1 MSLFHADRLLGCAVC
16 AINFITSCSV
26 SEKAALKCFNS
37 TNTAGCFSSL
47 IAPLPWSM
55 LLAMETIT
63 VFASGCKHVYFCS
76 KIRHFNMG
84 VYGDLLSFRASL
96 LWPLMEL
103 QFLKKKLNFFFLPLT
118 LFLFIFVSFFQKSI
132 SPPELHVLLKYN
144 PLSTFLIF
152 LWLKWCIGILY
163 FWSIGFC
170 SFSGENFLKV
180 TIAQVTSVSF

>member
-84 VYGDLLSFRASL
+84 VYGDLLSFWASL

-103 QFLKKKLNFFFLPLT
+103 QFFKPCFNLVFIHLCLILSEVHLTTRAASAVEIQPSKHLPY
-118 LFLFIFVSFFQKSI
+118 I
-132 SPPELHVLLKYN
+132 SM
-144 PLSTFLIF
+144 T
-152 LWLKWCIGILY
+152 
-163 FWSIGFC
+163 
-170 SFSGENFLKV
+170 
-180 TIAQVTSVSF
+180 

>member
-1 MSLFHADRLLGCAVC
+1 MSLFYADRLLGCAVC

-26 SEKAALKCFNS
+26 SEKAALKWFNS

-47 IAPLPWSM
+47 IAPLSWRPS
-55 LLAMETIT
+55 
-63 VFASGCKHVYFCS
+63 
-76 KIRHFNMG
+76 
-84 VYGDLLSFRASL
+84 
-96 LWPLMEL
+96 
-103 QFLKKKLNFFFLPLT
+103 QFLHQAVNMYISAVKVDILTWESMGTSQPLVATEGTAVFFFFLPLT
-118 LFLFIFVSFFQKSI
+118 LFLFIFVLFFQKSI
-132 SPPELHVLLKYN
+132 SPPELHLLLKYN

-152 LWLKWCIGILY
+152 LWLKRCIGMLY

>member
-63 VFASGCKHVYFCS
+63 VFASGCKHVYFC
-76 KIRHFNMG
+76 ILTWEFMG
-84 VYGDLLSFRASL
+84 TYSVFEPASCGH
-96 LWPLMEL
+96 WWNCS
-103 QFLKKKLNFFFLPLT
+103 FLKKIFNFFFTFNLVFIHLCLILSEVHLTTRAASAVEIQPSKHLPY
-118 LFLFIFVSFFQKSI
+118 I
-132 SPPELHVLLKYN
+132 SM
-144 PLSTFLIF
+144 T
-152 LWLKWCIGILY
+152 
-163 FWSIGFC
+163 
-170 SFSGENFLKV
+170 
-180 TIAQVTSVSF
+180 

>member
-103 QFLKKKLNFFFLPLT
+103 QFLKKKKLIFFFTFNLVFIHLCLILSEVHLTTRAASAVEIQPSKHLPY
-118 LFLFIFVSFFQKSI
+118 I
-132 SPPELHVLLKYN
+132 SM
-144 PLSTFLIF
+144 T
-152 LWLKWCIGILY
+152 
-163 FWSIGFC
+163 
-170 SFSGENFLKV
+170 
-180 TIAQVTSVSF
+180 